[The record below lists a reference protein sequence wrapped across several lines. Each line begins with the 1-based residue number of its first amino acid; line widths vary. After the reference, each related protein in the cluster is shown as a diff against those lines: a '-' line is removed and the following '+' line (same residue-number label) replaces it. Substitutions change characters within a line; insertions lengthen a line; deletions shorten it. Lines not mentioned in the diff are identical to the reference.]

1 MADVQDDQPELPIG
15 AVDASGEPTDV
26 GGITPPTMPAMVDE
40 DGRGEANGED
50 TDDLLVQGG
59 E

>member
-1 MADVQDDQPELPIG
+1 MADPQELEPELPIG
-15 AVDASGEPTDV
+15 AVDASGEPIDV
-26 GGITPPTMPAMVDE
+26 AGITPPTRPAMVDD

>member
-1 MADVQDDQPELPIG
+1 MADPQDNEPELPIG
-15 AVDASGEPTDV
+15 AVDASGEPTTV
-26 GGITPPTMPAMVDE
+26 AGVTPPTTPAMVDE
-40 DGRGEANGED
+40 DGRGEANGEN